1 MKERAVVGLSEGRL
15 RRARASG
22 GPTAALACALA
33 FHSSGAVAD
42 GDNVRHAVWNTAV
55 VAATCVTCHAP
66 SPEPGGIPSLNGLS
80 AEHLLA
86 RLRGFKANG
95 PAQTTAAM
103 TIMPLLMQ
111 GYDEAQIRALA
122 DWFASRQA
130 SPR

>member
-1 MKERAVVGLSEGRL
+1 MVGLSEGRPH
-15 RRARASG
+15 RARASG
-22 GPTAALACALA
+22 GPAAALVCAIAC
-33 FHSSGAVAD
+33 HSSCAVAD
-42 GDNVRHAVWNTAV
+42 GGNVRHAVWDTAV

-80 AEHLLA
+80 AEHLLT
-86 RLRGFKANG
+86 RLRGFKGNG

-111 GYDEAQIRALA
+111 GSDEAQIRALA
-122 DWFASRQA
+122 EWFASRQA